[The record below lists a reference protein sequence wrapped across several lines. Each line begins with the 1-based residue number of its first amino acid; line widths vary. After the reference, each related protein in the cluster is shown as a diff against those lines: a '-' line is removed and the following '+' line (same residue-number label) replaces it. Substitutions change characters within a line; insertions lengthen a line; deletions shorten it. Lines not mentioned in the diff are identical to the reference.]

1 MRVKSGE
8 LIEAD
13 IIVTAT
19 GLVLQNFGGIDISV
33 NNKLVNVSDTM
44 TYKSLMYSDI
54 PNFVNSFGYINASW
68 TLKADLTSTFICRL
82 INFMDKNGFN
92 AACPKK
98 PENVGETFDWLTGY
112 SSGYIQRSLHLHPK
126 QGDKKPWVN
135 YQDYIRDWIDVKFSK
150 LEDGNLVF
158 SKKLI
163 FI

>member
-1 MRVKSGE
+1 MIKFPKILTKFEENGVRVKSGE

-82 INFMDKNGFN
+82 INFMDKE
-92 AACPKK
+92 KISY
-98 PENVGETFDWLTGY
+98 L
-112 SSGYIQRSLHLHPK
+112 Q
-126 QGDKKPWVN
+126 
-135 YQDYIRDWIDVKFSK
+135 
-150 LEDGNLVF
+150 
-158 SKKLI
+158 
-163 FI
+163 

>member
-1 MRVKSGE
+1 MLDAGANPSIVDNLGMTPLHYAAKLGLE
-8 LIEAD
+8 D
-13 IIVTAT
+13 IVNL
-19 GLVLQNFGGIDISV
+19 LVSHGVDI
-33 NNKLVNVSDTM
+33 NL
-44 TYKSLMYSDI
+44 
-54 PNFVNSFGYINASW
+54 
-68 TLKADLTSTFICRL
+68 R
-82 INFMDKNGFN
+82 DKNGFN

-158 SKKLI
+158 SKN
-163 FI
+163 

>member
-54 PNFVNSFGYINASW
+54 PNFVNSFDI
-68 TLKADLTSTFICRL
+68 
-82 INFMDKNGFN
+82 
-92 AACPKK
+92 
-98 PENVGETFDWLTGY
+98 
-112 SSGYIQRSLHLHPK
+112 
-126 QGDKKPWVN
+126 
-135 YQDYIRDWIDVKFSK
+135 
-150 LEDGNLVF
+150 
-158 SKKLI
+158 
-163 FI
+163 